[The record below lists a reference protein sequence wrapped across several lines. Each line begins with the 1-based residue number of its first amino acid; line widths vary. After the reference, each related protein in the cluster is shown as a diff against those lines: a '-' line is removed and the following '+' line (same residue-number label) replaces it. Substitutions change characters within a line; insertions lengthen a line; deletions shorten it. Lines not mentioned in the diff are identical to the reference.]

1 MYTIYL
7 NIYCLTE
14 SYYILDFLNYVKD
27 KMKRLHETYKL
38 YRELLLL
45 KALVF
50 SIEELADSGV
60 LPLELMPNLVH
71 TYDDVVF

>member
-1 MYTIYL
+1 
-7 NIYCLTE
+7 
-14 SYYILDFLNYVKD
+14 
-27 KMKRLHETYKL
+27 MKRLHETYKL

-60 LPLELMPNLVH
+60 LPLELVPNLVH
-71 TYDDVVF
+71 TYDEVVFRLVKTYKTDTELSYTGHLKTYR